1 MYKRVAIVTFP
12 SQELERPPAAPA
24 VLGGLCRHM
33 GIDYTVFDI
42 NLQLAKKL
50 TAEEFAEASD
60 YWRTAHDRLLPQR
73 VFEEF
78 DITIDNIIAAG
89 YDCVAISVFS

>member
-50 TAEEFAEASD
+50 TTELLAHCAQQATTSAS
-60 YWRTAHDRLLPQR
+60 
-73 VFEEF
+73 V
-78 DITIDNIIAAG
+78 
-89 YDCVAISVFS
+89 